1 MKKKKHGKQ
10 EPLGYTQLL
19 KLQRREREF
28 WKSFGIDDPEQVPPQ
43 YHRVDLRCTRI
54 SDEELGLMA
63 TRIKRIEMLDL
74 NDTEITATG
83 IENLVVLEHLAEL
96 RIKDCAQI
104 DDSAIPHLSQLKGLR
119 LLNIKGT
126 RITINGLLGIMDA
139 KALEELYFTS
149 SGREDISEQ
158 LQQLQQILPTCRLVV
173 DGKEYVAE
181 QGDI

>member
-28 WKSFGIDDPEQVPPQ
+28 WKSFGIDDPEQVPLAYQ
-43 YHRVDLRCTRI
+43 RVDLRCTRI
-54 SDEELGLMA
+54 SDEELALMA

-74 NDTEITATG
+74 NDTEITAIG
-83 IENLVVLEHLAEL
+83 IENLIALEHLAEL

-104 DDSAIPHLSQLKGLR
+104 NDSAIAHLGLLKGLR

-126 RITINGLLGIMDA
+126 RITLNGLLGITGA
-139 KALEELYFTS
+139 TTLEELYFTS
-149 SGREDISEQ
+149 SGQEDISEQ
-158 LQQLQQILPTCRLVV
+158 LQQLQQILPACRIVV
-173 DGKEYVAE
+173 DGKEYIAE
-181 QGDI
+181 QGSV